1 VDGSNT
7 TPISFVNQNGYGIYA
22 NSGSI
27 PARGNTLDFASY
39 DYTAGAPVARNV
51 MTLRPEGT
59 VGINTTAPAATL
71 DVNGTARINA
81 NTYLSGEV
89 GLMPLLMNSSGVIK
103 TPVVSAF
110 SFSAGGDG
118 SAQGPT
124 MASITGNTGIY
135 GVVASGAGSGS
146 LYFAFYNTSSGAL
159 SNIFST
165 QADGFSVMFTITGG
179 RLTWNYRSL
188 PSSSWVVSYR
198 VIPIISY

>member
-1 VDGSNT
+1 VIQASHVSTGT
-7 TPISFVNQNGYGIYA
+7 TNNALALNP
-22 NSGSI
+22 SG
-27 PARGNTLDFASY
+27 GN
-39 DYTAGAPVARNV
+39 
-51 MTLRPEGT
+51 
-59 VGINTTAPAATL
+59 VGVGTTAPAATL

-81 NTYLSGEV
+81 NTYLSGEA

-103 TPVVSAF
+103 TPVVSSF

-135 GVVASGAGSGS
+135 GVVATGAGTGS

-188 PSSSWVVSYR
+188 PSSSWVVNYR